1 MLGRRIASQ
10 LLQETGKIRH
20 GLSVLSLSQQQGFVH
35 SSALFAEEEQTKSN
49 TDQNPAK
56 TIHIE
61 DEVYNRQR
69 NILNLGNR
77 VVKTIPS
84 SWIAPSAV
92 VVGDVD
98 VYENVSIWH
107 NCVVRGDLNSIRIGA
122 FSNVQD
128 RTVIHAASTA
138 PTGLPAATV
147 IGQRV
152 SIGQGCLI
160 RSATIG
166 DACVVGD
173 RSILLEGSRMESQSV
188 LEPGSVLPPG
198 RLVPSGQVWAG
209 RPAKFVRKLSK
220 DEKAAI
226 PEMAEDVCKVVDEYA
241 SEFLP
246 QSGAYREAEEL
257 RAALDPSSAVV
268 RGADVQGISD
278 DALGK
283 FQG

>member
-35 SSALFAEEEQTKSN
+35 SSALLAEEEQTKTSS
-49 TDQNPAK
+49 DQPPVK

-122 FSNVQD
+122 FSNIQD

-226 PEMAEDVCKVVDEYA
+226 PEMAEDVCTVVDEYA

-257 RAALDPSSAVV
+257 RSALDPSSAIV

>member
-20 GLSVLSLSQQQGFVH
+20 SLSVLSQQQGFIHV
-35 SSALFAEEEQTKSN
+35 SALSAEDEQTKSS
-49 TDQNPAK
+49 TDQSPVK

-98 VYENVSIWH
+98 VYENASIWH

-122 FSNVQD
+122 FSNVGD

-198 RLVPSGQVWAG
+198 RMVPSGQVWAG
-209 RPAKFVRKLSK
+209 CPAKFVRKLSK

-226 PEMAEDVCKVVDEYA
+226 PEMADDASTVVDEYA

-257 RAALDPSSAVV
+257 RAALNPSSAVV